1 MPEETVHYSFEDSS
15 CSERMSDTDYDV
27 ICIDKTIKKS
37 VDQLNSLAIH
47 KNCGMLDCSIGDYT
61 FDFPY
66 TKQSDTAYWIP
77 ALNDKSLQE
86 IENRAIEIFV
96 KRRDGYEGNLLQL

>member
-1 MPEETVHYSFEDSS
+1 MPEETVHYSYEDSF
-15 CSERMSDTDYDV
+15 CPERMSDTDYDEV
-27 ICIDKTIKKS
+27 CIDGTIKKS
-37 VDQLNSLAIH
+37 VDQLHSLEVH
-47 KNCGMLDCSIGDYT
+47 RYCGMLIDSIGKFT

-86 IENRAIEIFV
+86 IENKAVEILNQ
-96 KRRDGYEGNLLQL
+96 RRN